1 MVSDSKGSY
10 IEDKSTVEKIQGSP
24 LALGPRNFEP
34 LFSLCFGHP
43 ILFSDEFPYEG
54 SSKLA

>member
-43 ILFSDEFPYEG
+43 ILIFPRNSRMKG
-54 SSKLA
+54 VRS